1 MSLDLVWKHT
11 LQSHYEIKES
21 ILGYI
26 DLYDQTGECPDKI
39 TKTDFFD
46 SNKRGEYMGI
56 FTNNN
61 GAEYLKKSIC
71 EKYWVTNFSISSFW
85 FQQYYFGDSHQWHL
99 HGNSTISMSYFLE
112 LDDQKHSTEFVDIE
126 KKKTFQLNVSEGDV
140 IIFPSH
146 IIHRSPIITS
156 DGRKTT
162 IAINLNLGEP
172 NTSLIDDIDPIFE

>member
-11 LQSHYEIKES
+11 LQSHNEIKES
-21 ILGYI
+21 ILGFI
-26 DLYDQTGECPDKI
+26 DQYEQIEGCPDKI

-46 SNKRGEYMGI
+46 PNKRGEYIGI
-56 FTNNN
+56 FTNND
-61 GAEYLKKSIC
+61 GAEYLRKSIC

-85 FQQYYFGDSHQWHL
+85 FQQYYVGDSHGWHL

-146 IIHRSPIITS
+146 IIHRSPIIKS
-156 DGRKTT
+156 DSRKTT
-162 IAINLNLGEP
+162 IAINLNLSEINIP
-172 NTSLIDDIDPIFE
+172 WIDSIS

>member
-21 ILGYI
+21 ILDYI
-26 DLYDQTGECPDKI
+26 DQYEQVGECPDKI

-46 SNKRGEYMGI
+46 PNKRGEYMGI
-56 FTNNN
+56 FTN
-61 GAEYLKKSIC
+61 GAECLRKSIC

-85 FQQYYFGDSHQWHL
+85 FQQYYFGDSHEWHL

-112 LDDQKHSTEFVDIE
+112 LDDQKYSTEFVDIE

-146 IIHRSPIITS
+146 IIHRSPIIKS
-156 DGRKTT
+156 DSRKTA
-162 IAINLNLGEP
+162 IAINLNLNAINIP
-172 NTSLIDDIDPIFE
+172 WIDSIS

>member
-21 ILGYI
+21 ILSYI
-26 DLYDQTGECPDKI
+26 DLYDQIGECTDKI

-46 SNKRGEYMGI
+46 PNRRSQYMDI
-56 FTNNN
+56 FFNSE
-61 GAEYLKKSIC
+61 GAELLRQDIC
-71 EKYWVTNFSISSFW
+71 QKYGVTNFYTSGCW
-85 FQQYYFGDSHQWHL
+85 FQQYHNNDSHGWHL
-99 HGNSTISMSYFLE
+99 HGKNTVSMSYLLE
-112 LDDQKHSTEFVDIE
+112 LDDSKHSTEFVDIE

-162 IAINLNLGEP
+162 IAINLDLGEP
-172 NTSLIDDIDPIFE
+172 NIPWIDSIS